1 MGKDLSCFDL
11 ICLRRDF
18 TLEPGLESL
27 GCLDQTQIHDP
38 SLFLYYRPFYLF
50 MYLLMYVCGHR
61 RATVGVLSFRNVGFG
76 KGSQVI
82 RPISFSCQT
91 SSLVLQI
98 LLKNPHPRAR
108 QMRLFKVEHASEQ
121 HKERYENKDN
131 LLWEEILQSVH
142 LKGAT
147 LGTYQ
152 GMKQLDNKNPNISV
166 FK

>member
-38 SLFLYYRPFYLF
+38 SLQFPCFYITDLSI
-50 MYLLMYVCGHR
+50 YLCIYLCMC
-61 RATVGVLSFRNVGFG
+61 VGVLSFRNVGFG

-121 HKERYENKDN
+121 HKE
-131 LLWEEILQSVH
+131 
-142 LKGAT
+142 
-147 LGTYQ
+147 
-152 GMKQLDNKNPNISV
+152 
-166 FK
+166 